1 MNPTQTA
8 LNDYWS
14 QRAAPYDDYQ
24 NRHERRD
31 VDRAAWEEVWAA
43 ALPPGPLQVVDL
55 GTGSGYLARLLA
67 DLGHEVTGT
76 DLADGMLERARSR
89 AARMTNPPRF
99 QVGDAV
105 HPDFPDSSFDAV
117 VNRYLMWT
125 LREPERALRNW
136 ARVLRP
142 GGTLAVVDATWFP
155 QGLTAHATEPF
166 RQAYGHAGPA
176 LPLAEATDIE
186 QTATLI
192 RHAGFTD
199 VRVQPLRVLL
209 DLDRQY
215 GVAPG
220 HEARLQYLIRATR
233 AS

>member
-1 MNPTQTA
+1 VSHLQTA

-14 QRAAPYDDYQ
+14 DRAVPYDDYQ
-24 NRHERRD
+24 NRAERRD
-31 VDRAAWEEVWAA
+31 LDRAAWTEIWSR
-43 ALPPGPLQVVDL
+43 ALPAAPQRVLDL

-76 DLADGMLERARSR
+76 DLADGMLERARHH
-89 AARMTNPPRF
+89 AARMANPPRF
-99 QVGDAV
+99 AVGDAV
-105 HPDFPDSSFDAV
+105 EPDFPDASVDAV

-125 LREPERALRNW
+125 LREPDRALRNW

-142 GGTLAVVDATWFP
+142 GGILAVVDSTWFP
-155 QGLTAHATEPF
+155 QGLTANATDQF
-166 RQAYGHAGPA
+166 RRAYAQAGPQ

-186 QTATLI
+186 ATATLI
-192 RHAGFTD
+192 RAAGFTD
-199 VRVQPLRVLL
+199 VQVQPLTTLL

-220 HEARLQYLIRATR
+220 HEVQLQHLITATR